1 MKWIVGFVFALLS
14 LSQASAQTKAQLSWG
29 ASTDNVGV
37 TGYNIYRNGSKV
49 GTSPSTSYVDTGLTP
64 SASYSYVIKAFD
76 AAGNESA
83 PSTSITVKMLPEPEQ
98 GWPDETNTGVP
109 AGTTLTNYTGSC
121 SITTANTVI
130 DAKIVNCS
138 LRIQANGV
146 QIKRSKVRGSIEND
160 ENENPPKSFT
170 VTDTEI
176 DGNGE
181 ETALGGANYT
191 ATRVH
196 LYNAR
201 RSAYCWKNV
210 TIEDSYIHGNY
221 RDETGH
227 AHQSGLRM
235 SADCTFR
242 HNTIT
247 CDAPDVPPDGGCSAG
262 LTGYG
267 DFAVV
272 ERNTIDK
279 NLFLRT
285 NTGGYCAY
293 GGSTTGKPYSN
304 GTNNIKFTGNVWQ
317 RKSNGTKM
325 CGVWGPITS
334 FDKNASGNVWT
345 GNKWDDGSEVPPAN

>member
-1 MKWIVGFVFALLS
+1 MKWLIATTFAFALTCS
-14 LSQASAQTKAQLSWG
+14 PAFAQTKAQLSWN

-37 TGYNIYRNGSKV
+37 TGYNIYRDGAKV
-49 GTSPSTSYVDTGLTP
+49 GTSPNTSYVDTGLTP
-64 SASYSYVIKAFD
+64 DATYSYSITAVD
-76 AAGNESA
+76 AAGNES
-83 PSTSITVKMLPEPEQ
+83 PKSTAITVKMLPQPVQ

-109 AGTTLTNYTGSC
+109 AGTTLTNYTGPC
-121 SITTANTVI
+121 TITAANTII

-160 ENENPPKSFT
+160 ENENPAKTFT

-176 DGNGE
+176 DANGE
-181 ETALGGANYT
+181 ETALGGANFT

-196 LYNAR
+196 VYNAR
-201 RSAYCWKNV
+201 RSGYCWKNV
-210 TIEDSYIHGNY
+210 TIEDSYFHGNY
-221 RDETGH
+221 TDTTGH

-242 HNTIT
+242 HNTIS

-272 ERNTIDK
+272 ARNTIEN

-293 GGSTTGKPYSN
+293 GGDTNGKPYPN
-304 GTNNIKFTGNVWQ
+304 ANNIKFIGNVWQ
-317 RKSNGTKM
+317 RKANGTKM

-334 FDKNASGNVWT
+334 FNSNGSGNVWT
-345 GNKWDDGSEVPPAN
+345 NNKWDDGSNVPPAN